1 VDEQIQAA
9 VYFDEMKNTV
19 QVELSNFDN
28 KDIAMEAARLIIAAL
43 GIQTF
48 SVKEET
54 KTIH

>member
-1 VDEQIQAA
+1 MDEQIQAA